1 MAVSS
6 QEQKLA
12 AENLYRDANT
22 LIYGDNKPSEEA
34 IDRVVGKINKECV
47 FISTL
52 PLCCPFLINL
62 LLSASTRRANSQERG
77 STRKKAISLIST
89 NTIGCSTKR
98 WVSFVNLPIQVT
110 LSLLPYRLRG
120 TTTNIHQ
127 RFGPASSV
135 ARRCNPVLLRTG
147 LSLIVFYTGFFIVM
161 LDQAEMLSEP
171 LAVFHPSKC
180 EQNMH

>member
-52 PLCCPFLINL
+52 PLCRPILTF
-62 LLSASTRRANSQERG
+62 LLSASTRRANFQERG
-77 STRKKAISLIST
+77 STRRKAISLTSM
-89 NTIGCSTKR
+89 NTIGCSTKK
-98 WVSFVNLPIQVT
+98 WGFFSSICQFKSLIIVPIQIARYYDKYT
-110 LSLLPYRLRG
+110 SEIRASFERG
-120 TTTNIHQ
+120 T
-127 RFGPASSV
+127 A
-135 ARRCNPVLLRTG
+135 L
-147 LSLIVFYTGFFIVM
+147 
-161 LDQAEMLSEP
+161 
-171 LAVFHPSKC
+171 
-180 EQNMH
+180 